1 MSFTCQRPEALYG
14 ILFLIPA
21 IIVAVFQYRQ
31 VMNNYEK
38 ITIKDDNLLP
48 AKRLKKY
55 RVTIAVR
62 SVLLCLSWVM
72 LMLAYAGFSWGTYLE
87 PVQKSGSAVSLVYD
101 ISYSMNADDAPGG
114 MTRLNAAKK
123 YSAMLL
129 SHMDNTAVSVVIA
142 KGEGVVV
149 VPLTEDR
156 AVVESLLD
164 TLSPALMSAGGSS
177 IGKGIRS
184 ALRSFPANSSQA
196 NTIWVFTDGDETDG
210 LLDGALA
217 DCIKN
222 GVSVYLIGFGSER
235 EVRVLAGDGRTSV
248 LTALRMEK
256 MKAACDSAM
265 KKNMVKHIS
274 DLKAAYVDAT
284 EPGSALQLLESIHT
298 KKGAQAI
305 SSNAEILPEDSENF
319 VTYELKPVQRYSLFL
334 GLGIIFLVLSFI
346 ISELDP
352 DSIAHKIHKKSLIS
366 IIFLVI
372 MLTSCKERVYGAKTI
387 LTSTWNWYQHKYNDS
402 IAGYLQT
409 SCEAVALEDKL
420 LEQYAVYGLAVTY
433 LSQNENDAALE
444 RFKQV
449 DEADA
454 KAVRYAANYNCG
466 IIAYRKGNYDTASQY
481 FREALKVD
489 GSKLDAKINLELSLK
504 NSEKE
509 AKARENIISRV
520 NETDGSNIMEDAV
533 FERIREY
540 DKKQW
545 KNSEK
550 TESSSSAMDY

>member
-1 MSFTCQRPEALYG
+1 MNFTCQRPEALYA
-14 ILFLIPA
+14 IFLLIPA
-21 IIVAVFQYRQ
+21 LIFGIYHYRQ
-31 VMNNYEK
+31 VVNNYKK
-38 ITIKDDNLLP
+38 ITIKDSDFLP
-48 AKRLKKY
+48 ARRIKKY
-55 RVTIAVR
+55 RITIMAR
-62 SVLLCLSWVM
+62 SVFLSLFWIM
-72 LMLAYAGFSWGTYLE
+72 LVLAYAGFSWGTYLE

-129 SHMDNTAVSVVIA
+129 SRMENTAVSVVIA

-164 TLSPALMSAGGSS
+164 SLSPALMSAGGSS

-184 ALRSFPANSSQA
+184 ALKSFPSNSSQA

-210 LLDGALA
+210 MLDGALA

-222 GVSVYLIGFGSER
+222 GVSVYLIGFGTER
-235 EVRVLAGDGRTSV
+235 EVKVLAGDGRTPV
-248 LTALRMEK
+248 MTALRIEK
-256 MKAACDSAM
+256 MKSACNNAM
-265 KKNMVKHIS
+265 KKNMVRHIS
-274 DLKAAYVDAT
+274 DLQVAYVDAT
-284 EPGSALQLLESIHT
+284 EPGSALQLLDSI
-298 KKGAQAI
+298 KGGSV
-305 SSNAEILPEDSENF
+305 SSGSIGDENDSDSQNS
-319 VTYELKPVQRYSLFL
+319 VTYELKPMQRYSLFL
-334 GLGIIFLVLSFI
+334 GLGIIFLVLSFLV
-346 ISELDP
+346 SELDP
-352 DSIAHKIHKKSLIS
+352 DAIANRIHRNSIIS
-366 IIFLVI
+366 IIFLV
-372 MLTSCKERVYGAKTI
+372 MTLTSCRERVEGAKTI
-387 LTSTWNWYQHKYNDS
+387 LSSTWNWYQHKYNDA

-409 SCEAVALEDKL
+409 ACEAESDGDKM

-444 RFKQV
+444 RFGQLESSESNSVK
-449 DEADA
+449 
-454 KAVRYAANYNCG
+454 YAANYNCG
-466 IIAYRKGNYDTASQY
+466 IIAYRKGNYDTAARY

-489 GSKLDAKINLELSLK
+489 GSKVDAKINLELSLK

-509 AKARENIISRV
+509 AKARENSISRV
-520 NETDGSNIMEDAV
+520 NESDSSNMMEEAV

-550 TESSSSAMDY
+550 TENISSATDY